1 MTTPSGPSVIT
12 PGDQEPAPECEVADR
27 EPTPDEIRRF
37 EDELVAII
45 ADVIVAR
52 RSIAA

>member
-1 MTTPSGPSVIT
+1 MTTPNGPSVLT
-12 PGDQEPAPECEVADR
+12 PGDPEPECEVADR
-27 EPTPDEIRRF
+27 EPTPDEVRRF